1 MQPTGNIQ
9 NVSENRKYI
18 SNARDLLSPKN
29 KNKKKLKKKNG
40 FITLLEVLNI
50 LGGERDPNFMN
61 LFAGLLQSCLGGL
74 HI

>member
-1 MQPTGNIQ
+1 MQPTGKIQ

-18 SNARDLLSPKN
+18 SNARDLLSPK
-29 KNKKKLKKKNG
+29 KKTQKKNG

>member
-1 MQPTGNIQ
+1 MQPNGKIQ

-18 SNARDLLSPKN
+18 SNARDLLSPK
-29 KNKKKLKKKNG
+29 KIQK
-40 FITLLEVLNI
+40 FITFLEVLNI
-50 LGGERDPNFMN
+50 FGGERDPNLMN